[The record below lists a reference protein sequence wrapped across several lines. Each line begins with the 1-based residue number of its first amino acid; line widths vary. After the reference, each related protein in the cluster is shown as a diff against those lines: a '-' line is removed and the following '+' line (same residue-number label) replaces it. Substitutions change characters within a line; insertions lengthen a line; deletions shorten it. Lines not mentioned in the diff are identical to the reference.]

1 MLKRGQMPEG
11 WNDTIISLIP
21 KVDNPKKATDLRPIS
36 LCNVIY
42 KVVLKVLSN
51 RLRQVLPGIITP
63 NQSAFVLGRLISDNI
78 LIAYE
83 LTHFLVNKR

>member
-1 MLKRGQMPEG
+1 MLNGGCMPED
-11 WNDTIISLIP
+11 WNETTSALIP
-21 KVDNPKKATDLRPIS
+21 KVEKPEKVTELRPIS

-51 RLRQVLPGIITP
+51 RLRQVLPKIITP

>member
-51 RLRQVLPGIITP
+51 RLRQVLPKIITP